1 MKGVWL
7 INFSQKLIISAIPL
21 SFSDKTPLFF
31 TSKLLCKYFSSRCEA
46 SNLSPSSAFAI
57 QAISAELYLPPSL
70 KVAND
75 GIKIAAMATTSKTIN
90 GIVWLTDIFF
100 IFYHL
105 FIQTYQKKCNCKILF
120 YIFYILI

>member
-75 GIKIAAMATTSKTIN
+75 GIKIAAMATTIKTIN

-100 IFYHL
+100 IFIIYL
-105 FIQTYQKKCNCKILF
+105 FKHTKKNAIAKYYFIYF
-120 YIFYILI
+120 IF